1 MIYKINSRLST
12 INITVNQTLDILKS
26 LDTSKASGPD
36 GISSR
41 MLKETAISIA
51 PSFTRLLQM
60 SLSSATFPD
69 CWKQAN
75 VLPIFKKGDKSD
87 FDNYRPISLLN
98 ISSKVCE
105 KIIFR
110 QLFNY
115 CRDNEIISMHQSG
128 FTPGDSSVH
137 QLVYL

>member
-1 MIYKINSRLST
+1 MNVQKFST
-12 INITVNQTLDILKS
+12 LRVNITVNETLDILKS

-87 FDNYRPISLLN
+87 FDNYTYFTSEY
-98 ISSKVCE
+98 KFE
-105 KIIFR
+105 
-110 QLFNY
+110 
-115 CRDNEIISMHQSG
+115 SM
-128 FTPGDSSVH
+128 
-137 QLVYL
+137 

>member
-1 MIYKINSRLST
+1 MCFVDNYTKAEEFNRSFLKFANIDTSEAHLPDVIYKINSRLST
-12 INITVNQTLDILKS
+12 INITVNETLDILKS

-69 CWKQAN
+69 CWK
-75 VLPIFKKGDKSD
+75 
-87 FDNYRPISLLN
+87 
-98 ISSKVCE
+98 
-105 KIIFR
+105 
-110 QLFNY
+110 
-115 CRDNEIISMHQSG
+115 
-128 FTPGDSSVH
+128 
-137 QLVYL
+137 